1 MLAFDLLR
9 IPGFQWRLNMHVRF
23 LVFTLVSALLL
34 PQFVLA
40 QAPTVS
46 SSELQ
51 QAITAAAQTRQ
62 KNLVDVRSFFASEHV
77 RAALKSGKIDY
88 RKVDKA
94 VATLS
99 PEELARLAAKTNE
112 IQTDFAAGALT
123 NQQLTYIV
131 IALGTAVLVLLIVAA
146 EDLPDFTN
154 RCFGCHCS
162 LPSSRRFGS
171 MFPSFSKT
179 RTGAG
184 LLLFGW
190 S

>member
-1 MLAFDLLR
+1 
-9 IPGFQWRLNMHVRF
+9 MHVRF
-23 LVFTLVSALLL
+23 LVFMLVFALLV
-34 PQFVLA
+34 PQFVAA
-40 QAPTVS
+40 QAPAVS

-51 QAITAAAQTRQ
+51 QAIASAVQTRQ
-62 KNLVDVRSFFASEHV
+62 KNLDDVRSFFASEHV

-99 PEELARLAAKTNE
+99 PEELARLATKTNQ

-146 EDLPDFTN
+146 
-154 RCFGCHCS
+154 
-162 LPSSRRFGS
+162 
-171 MFPSFSKT
+171 
-179 RTGAG
+179 
-184 LLLFGW
+184 
-190 S
+190 